1 LQQSHNA
8 AVGRAWIIWLIAP
21 MVALTAASTDIY
33 LPSLPGVAAD
43 FHASSHQVQLT
54 LSAFMYGYGATQLI
68 CGPLSDRFGRR
79 PVLVAGLLLYVAA
92 TIGCLF
98 APTIE
103 WLIAL
108 RFVQAIGACAPPVIG
123 RAVVRDVFAS
133 DQIARAF
140 SSIAMVFTM
149 APIAAP
155 MVGGY
160 LEGSFG
166 WRANFVMLMAIGVA
180 LLGATHMLLKET
192 NPHINPLALRPSRLV
207 GNYVTMLANRRFL
220 GYALCMGVSFSGV
233 FAYISESP
241 FILID
246 LVGLSPEAYGTAFGL
261 VAIGFGLGS
270 FACGRLAHRHGVD
283 GTIAIGI
290 VCYIIAALTLNA
302 LALAGILNVYA
313 ICLPMTGVS
322 IAIGLIMPNCQA
334 GAVSPFPMMAG
345 AASALIGFM
354 HTTLSSSTGLTVGR
368 LHDGTQFPMTL
379 ATLVCGVVLVALFFG
394 LIRRRAADQS
404 RIG

>member
-1 LQQSHNA
+1 
-8 AVGRAWIIWLIAP
+8 

-43 FHASSHQVQLT
+43 FHASAHQVQLT

-79 PVLVAGLLLYVAA
+79 PILVAGLLLYVAA

-108 RFVQAIGACAPPVIG
+108 RFIQAVGACAPPVIG
-123 RAVVRDVFAS
+123 RAVVRDVFPA

-140 SSIAMVFTM
+140 SSIALVFTM

-155 MVGGY
+155 MVGGF
-160 LEGSFG
+160 LEGAFG
-166 WRANFVMLMAIGVA
+166 WRANFLVLMAIGVG
-180 LLGATHMLLKET
+180 LLGATYMLLKET
-192 NPHINPLALRPSRLV
+192 NRHMNPLALRPSRLV
-207 GNYVTMLANRRFL
+207 GNYLTMLTHRRFL
-220 GYALCMGVSFSGV
+220 GYALGMGVSFSGM

-241 FILID
+241 FVLIQ
-246 LVGLSPEAYGTAFGL
+246 LVGLSPEGYGTAFGL
-261 VAIGFGLGS
+261 VAIGFGIGS
-270 FACGRLAHRHGVD
+270 FAAGRLAHRHGVD

-290 VCYIIAALTLNA
+290 VCYIVSALVLNG
-302 LALAGILNVYA
+302 LALAGILDVYA
-313 ICLPMTGVS
+313 ICLPMVGVS

-345 AASALIGFM
+345 AASALMGFM
-354 HTTLSSSTGLTVGR
+354 HTTLSSSTGVAVGQ
-368 LHDGTQFPMTL
+368 LHDGTQLPMTL
-379 ATLVCGVVLVALFFG
+379 TTLVTGSVLVAVFFG
-394 LIRRRAADQS
+394 LIRARR
-404 RIG
+404 